1 MRIFLA
7 GDSVTGTGPANVTKY
22 YIKNLPK
29 GTLFQKRRSKPAR
42 AVEILINTIRADVV
56 VYSGYSKQNILG
68 LKAAK
73 SLKKPSA
80 YIMHGCVEHEN
91 EINLEPD
98 EEMNR
103 VERMTLEL
111 ADLVIAVSESFCGWL
126 KDNYP
131 EYADKIDYVTN
142 GIDTDLM
149 HNARKRSERPRHM
162 ILSIGGGM
170 PRKKIVHICEA
181 IQKLR
186 ESYDP
191 EMYLCVIGAKG
202 ADSDKIEA
210 YDFVDNRGLVTFEE
224 GMKLFDEAAVF
235 VQNSCFETF
244 GLAPIEA
251 LVCGCPILC
260 SQCVG
265 ALELIK
271 DIHDED
277 VIRDFADADE
287 IASKIRIIME
297 NSNVSR
303 LTADLEWESN
313 SWKARSKALTAK
325 LSKLVLQK

>member
-7 GDSVTGTGPANVTKY
+7 GDSITGTGPANVTKY
-22 YIKNLPK
+22 YIKYLPK

-42 AVEILINTIRADVV
+42 AAEILINTIRSDVV

-68 LKAAK
+68 LKLAK
-73 SLKKPSA
+73 KLKKPSA
-80 YIMHGCVEHEN
+80 YIMHGCVEYEN

-98 EEMNR
+98 EVMNS
-103 VERMTLEL
+103 VERRTLEM
-111 ADLVIAVSESFCGWL
+111 ADLIIAVSKNFSEWL
-126 KDNYP
+126 KEHYP
-131 EYADKIDYVTN
+131 EHADKIDYITN

-149 HNARKRSERPRHM
+149 HNARKRTEKMRHM

-170 PRKKIVHICEA
+170 PRKKIVYICEA
-181 IQKLR
+181 VQKLR
-186 ESYDP
+186 GSYDP
-191 EMYLCVIGAKG
+191 DMYLCVIGAKG

-210 YDFVDNRGLVTFEE
+210 YDFVDYRGLVSFEE

-244 GLAPIEA
+244 GLAPVEA
-251 LVCGCPILC
+251 LMCGCPILC
-260 SQCVG
+260 SQHVG

-271 DIHDED
+271 DLHDED
-277 VIRDFADADE
+277 VIRDYTDSDE
-287 IASKIRIIME
+287 IASKIKIITE
-297 NSNVSR
+297 NSNAAR

-313 SWKARSKALTAK
+313 SWKARSKALTLK

>member
-7 GDSVTGTGPANVTKY
+7 GDSVSGTGPANVTKY

-29 GTLFQKRRSKPAR
+29 GTLYQKRRSKPAR
-42 AVEILINTIRADVV
+42 AAEILFNTLRADVV

-73 SLKKPSA
+73 TLKKPSA
-80 YIMHGCVEHEN
+80 YIMHGCVEYEN

-98 EEMNR
+98 EEMKK

-111 ADLVIAVSESFCGWL
+111 ADLVIAVSESFCKWL
-126 KDNYP
+126 KDYYP
-131 EYADKIDYVTN
+131 EYADKIDCVSN

-149 HNARKRSERPRHM
+149 HNARKRTDRARHM

-170 PRKKIVHICEA
+170 PRKKIVYICEA
-181 IQKLR
+181 VKKLR
-186 ESYDP
+186 REYDP
-191 EMYLCVIGAKG
+191 KMYLCVIGAKG
-202 ADSDKIEA
+202 ADSDKIDA
-210 YDFVDNRGLVTFEE
+210 YGFVDNRGLVTFEE
-224 GMKLFDEAAVF
+224 GLKLFDEAAVF

-260 SQCVG
+260 SEKVG
-265 ALELIK
+265 ALELIN
-271 DIHDED
+271 DLREED
-277 VIRDFADADE
+277 VIRNCEDADE
-287 IASKIRIIME
+287 IASKIRIIMGS
-297 NSNVSR
+297 SNVSR
-303 LTADLEWESN
+303 LSGDLEWESN
-313 SWKARSKALTAK
+313 SWKARSKALTSK